1 MKFCKNQLG
10 GCLVGWELEGRLVGR
25 WVGQIPGRILERGR
39 AGQNEWGRL
48 VGGHNPHDPPCQA
61 LVSPKASHVGMLTTT
76 SEGWER
82 ESVGWLFWKCDL
94 DISRPHMWGF
104 KTSQRR
110 GNNFIALVPR
120 LVRSRP

>member
-1 MKFCKNQLG
+1 M
-10 GCLVGWELEGRLVGR
+10 
-25 WVGQIPGRILERGR
+25 
-39 AGQNEWGRL
+39 
-48 VGGHNPHDPPCQA
+48 VGGHSPHDPPCQA

-94 DISRPHMWGF
+94 DTSRPHMWGF

-110 GNNFIALVPR
+110 ENNFIEFQGWLEVGPSSFCGEAIHAHLVISWVVVSPSFLPR
-120 LVRSRP
+120 PFHIYS

>member
-1 MKFCKNQLG
+1 MGNA
-10 GCLVGWELEGRLVGR
+10 
-25 WVGQIPGRILERGR
+25 QIR
-39 AGQNEWGRL
+39 AGGSWKVGGL
-48 VGGHNPHDPPCQA
+48 VGGLAKFQDVSWRGDGPVRMSGGGWWAQPRHNPHDPPCQA

-110 GNNFIALVPR
+110 ENNFIALVPR